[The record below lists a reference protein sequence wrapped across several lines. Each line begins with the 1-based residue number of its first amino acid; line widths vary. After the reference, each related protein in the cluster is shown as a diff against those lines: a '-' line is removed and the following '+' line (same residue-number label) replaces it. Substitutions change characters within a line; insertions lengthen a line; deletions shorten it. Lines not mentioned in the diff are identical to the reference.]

1 MQEVNYASIG
11 NRIRIARLEK
21 GMTQAELG
29 EAAGCS
35 NNYMSHIETGQT
47 KVSLKILLRISRAL
61 EYNIDYF
68 LLDTPY
74 VLPQTLVSIDISKK
88 LDKCTSKT
96 LITLNKILDILIDS
110 QDKDINPSE

>member
-1 MQEVNYASIG
+1 MLEDVNYASIG

-21 GMTQAELG
+21 GLTQAELS

-47 KVSLKILLRISRAL
+47 KVSLKILLRISHAL

-74 VLPQTLVSIDISKK
+74 VLPQTLVSTDISKK
-88 LDKCTSKT
+88 LDKCTSRT
-96 LITLNKILDILIDS
+96 LIALNKILDALIDL
-110 QDKDINPSE
+110 QEKDISNN

>member
-1 MQEVNYASIG
+1 MLEDIDYASIG
-11 NRIRIARLEK
+11 NRIRTARLEK

-88 LDKCTSKT
+88 LDKCNSRT
-96 LITLNKILDILIDS
+96 LIALNRIIDALIDL
-110 QDKDINPSE
+110 QEKDIFTE